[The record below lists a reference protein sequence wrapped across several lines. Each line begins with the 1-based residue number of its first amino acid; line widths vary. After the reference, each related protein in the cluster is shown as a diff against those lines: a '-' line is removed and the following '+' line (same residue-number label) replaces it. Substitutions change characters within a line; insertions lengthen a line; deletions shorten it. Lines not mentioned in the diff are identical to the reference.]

1 MTRPGLTLLFRVGQ
15 FPDNG
20 LAVNLRLTAL
30 VSKLATYPQPL
41 LKAVL
46 LHPDLVVQPSCSTL
60 IQAICEYVHWSRL
73 VSSSPLSQIKSKSH
87 FTSG

>member
-1 MTRPGLTLLFRVGQ
+1 MMFRVGQ

-20 LAVNLRLTAL
+20 LGINLRLTAV

-60 IQAICEYVHWSRL
+60 IQAICE
-73 VSSSPLSQIKSKSH
+73 
-87 FTSG
+87 